1 MNPTSGQTAYR
12 LPWLREYG
20 EFMRTLW
27 RIIAGLFRWSWRVLN
42 FIREFI
48 LNLFLIVLI
57 LAGVGIWLQL
67 SSASSSEPV
76 QQGALKVDLSGVL
89 VDKPSVS
96 NRLSRISRQL
106 LGASSDRLQENSLF
120 DVVDAIRQ
128 AKSDKNIT
136 GMVLDLRDFAG
147 GDQPSLQYVGKA
159 LREFRDAGKPIF
171 ALGDSYSQAQYY
183 LASYATKVYL
193 SPQGT
198 VDLHGFA
205 TNGLYYK
212 SLLDK
217 LKVSSHVFRVG
228 TYKSAVE
235 PFLRDDMSPEARDA
249 DGRWVGQLWQN
260 YLNTVSANRQITP
273 QQLFPG
279 AAGIISGLQAV
290 QGDTAKY
297 ALDNKLVD
305 VLDSRAA
312 ADRELVKTFGWDKA
326 SNDYRNVSIYDYNVK
341 QPTQQDGNI
350 AVILASGAIMDGEES
365 AGNVGGDTT
374 AAQIRDARLDDKI
387 KAIVL
392 RVNSPGGSV
401 TASEAI
407 REELAA
413 AHDAGKPVVV
423 SMGGMAASGGYWIST
438 PADYIVAAPS
448 TLTGSIGIFGVINTV
463 ENSLSSIGVH
473 SDGVATSPLADVSTT
488 KALPTEVQ
496 QLMQLT
502 IENGYRNF
510 VGLVAASRHKTPQQ
524 IDAIAQGHV
533 WTGSDAKANG
543 LVDALGDFDDA
554 VAKAA
559 ELAKVAKPELSW
571 YQDDPGMIDLLL
583 NQMNASAQAV
593 LPAALKVWLPA
604 PVSEVMGALQAQP
617 GLMNNLNDPQ
627 NRYAFCLTCGNV
639 R

>member
-1 MNPTSGQTAYR
+1 
-12 LPWLREYG
+12 
-20 EFMRTLW
+20 MRTLW

-67 SSASSSEPV
+67 SSAGNSEPV
-76 QQGALKVDLSGVL
+76 QQGALKVDLSGML

-106 LGASSDRLQENSLF
+106 LGANSDRLQENSLF

-128 AKSDKNIT
+128 AKTDSNIT
-136 GMVLDLRDFAG
+136 GIVLDLRDFAG

-159 LREFRDAGKPIF
+159 LREFRDSGKPVY

-183 LASYATKVYL
+183 LASFANKIWL

-212 SLLDK
+212 TLLEK

-235 PFLRDDMSPEARDA
+235 PFLRDNMSPDARDA
-249 DGRWVGQLWQN
+249 DSRWITQLWQN

-273 QQLFPG
+273 EQLFPG
-279 AAGIISGLQAV
+279 AAGVISGLEAV

-297 ALDNKLVD
+297 ALNNKLVD
-305 VLDSRAA
+305 ALSSRAA
-312 ADRELVKTFGWDKA
+312 ADQALAKTFGWDKA
-326 SNDYRNVSIYDYNVK
+326 NNDYRYVSIYDYRLK
-341 QPTQQDGNI
+341 QLAQQKGNI

-374 AAQIRDARLDDKI
+374 AAQIREARLDPAV

-392 RVNSPGGSV
+392 WVNSPGGSV

-413 AHDAGKPVVV
+413 AHEAGKPVVV

-438 PADYIVAAPS
+438 PADYIIAAPS

-463 ENSLSSIGVH
+463 ENSLDAIGVH
-473 SDGVATSPLADVSTT
+473 TDGVATSPLADVAAT
-488 KALPTEVQ
+488 KTLPAEVQ

-510 VGLVAASRHKTPQQ
+510 IGLVAASRHKTPEQ

-533 WTGSDAKANG
+533 WTGSDAKNNG

-559 ELAKVAKPELSW
+559 SLAKVTQPSLNW
-571 YQDDPGMIDLLL
+571 YQDEPGMLDLLL

-593 LPAALKVWLPA
+593 LPDALKIWLPA
-604 PVSEVMGALQAQP
+604 PVQEVVSAMQAQP
-617 GLMNNLNDPQ
+617 GLLGKLNDPQ
-627 NRYAFCLTCGNV
+627 NRYAFCLNCGSV

>member
-1 MNPTSGQTAYR
+1 
-12 LPWLREYG
+12 
-20 EFMRTLW
+20 MRTLW
-27 RIIAGLFRWSWRVLN
+27 RMITGLFRWSWRVLN

-67 SSASSSEPV
+67 SSTGNSEPV
-76 QQGALKVDLSGVL
+76 QQGALKVDLSGML
-89 VDKPSVS
+89 VDKPSVN

-106 LGASSDRLQENSLF
+106 LGANSDRLQENSLF

-128 AKSDKNIT
+128 AKTDSNIT
-136 GMVLDLRDFAG
+136 GIVLDLRDFAG

-159 LREFRDAGKPIF
+159 LREFRDTGKPVY

-183 LASYATKVYL
+183 LASFANKIWL

-212 SLLDK
+212 TLLEK

-235 PFLRDDMSPEARDA
+235 PFLRDNMSPDAREADS
-249 DGRWVGQLWQN
+249 RWITQLWQN

-273 QQLFPG
+273 EQLFPG
-279 AAGIISGLQAV
+279 AAGVISGLEAV

-297 ALDNKLVD
+297 ALNNKLVD
-305 VLDSRAA
+305 TLSSRAA
-312 ADRELVKTFGWDKA
+312 ADQALAKTFGWDKA
-326 SNDYRNVSIYDYNVK
+326 NNDYRYVSIYDYRLK
-341 QPTQQDGNI
+341 QPAQQKGNI

-374 AAQIRDARLDDKI
+374 AAQIREARLDPAI

-413 AHDAGKPVVV
+413 AHEAGKPVVV

-438 PADYIVAAPS
+438 PADYIIAAPS

-463 ENSLSSIGVH
+463 ENSLDAIGVH
-473 SDGVATSPLADVSTT
+473 TDGVATSPLADVATT
-488 KALPTEVQ
+488 KTLPAEVQ

-510 VGLVAASRHKTPQQ
+510 IGLVAASRHKTPEQ

-533 WTGSDAKANG
+533 WTGSDAKNNG

-559 ELAKVAKPELSW
+559 SLASVKQPALNW
-571 YQDDPGMIDLLL
+571 YQDEPGMFDLLL

-593 LPAALKVWLPA
+593 LPDALKIWLPA
-604 PVSEVMGALQAQP
+604 PVQDIVSAMQSQP
-617 GLMNNLNDPQ
+617 GLLGKLNDPQ
-627 NRYAFCLTCGNV
+627 NRYAFCLNCGSV

>member
-1 MNPTSGQTAYR
+1 
-12 LPWLREYG
+12 
-20 EFMRTLW
+20 MRTLW

-67 SSASSSEPV
+67 SSANSSEPV

-96 NRLSRISRQL
+96 NRLSRISREL

-120 DVVDAIRQ
+120 DVVDAVRQ
-128 AKSDKNIT
+128 AKTDKNIT
-136 GMVLDLRDFAG
+136 GIVLDLRDFAG
-147 GDQPSLQYVGKA
+147 GDQPSLQYLGKS
-159 LREFRDAGKPIF
+159 LREFRDAGKPIY
-171 ALGDSYSQAQYY
+171 AIGDSYSQAQYY
-183 LASYATKVYL
+183 IASYATKIYL

-212 SLLDK
+212 SLLEK
-217 LKVSSHVFRVG
+217 LKVNSHVFRVG

-249 DGRWVGQLWQN
+249 DSRWIGQLWQN

-273 QQLFPG
+273 NQLFPG
-279 AAGIISGLQAV
+279 AAGVISGLQAV
-290 QGDTAKY
+290 DGDTAKY
-297 ALDNKLVD
+297 ALNSKLVD

-312 ADRELVKTFGWDKA
+312 ADQELVKTFGWDKA
-326 SNDYRNVSIYDYNVK
+326 NNDYRNVSIYDYTVK
-341 QPTQQDGNI
+341 QPQQPQDGNI
-350 AVILASGAIMDGEES
+350 AVIFASGAIMDGEET

-374 AAQIRDARLDDKI
+374 ASQIRDARLDPKI

-401 TASEAI
+401 SASEAI

-463 ENSLSSIGVH
+463 ENSLNSIGVH
-473 SDGVATSPLADVSTT
+473 TDGVATSPLADVATT

-510 VGLVAASRHKTPQQ
+510 VGLVAKSRHKTPEQ
-524 IDAIAQGHV
+524 INDIAQGHV

-559 ELAKVAKPELSW
+559 ELAKVAKPQLSW

-583 NQMNASAQAV
+583 NQMNASAQAM

-604 PVSEVMGALQAQP
+604 PMLDVMSAVKDQP

-627 NRYAFCLTCGNV
+627 NRYAFCLNCGNV